1 VEVTCLDHAVIAVRD
16 LESAT
21 ASYRAILGLRLSWR
35 GVHATYGTENVLFR
49 LGNTY
54 LELLAPA
61 AQEEDVPGWSQVLRA
76 HLEGEGEGLYALAL
90 GARNLDV
97 AVARARHLG
106 LRVSDAADGEGRDVD
121 SGAQREWRNALI
133 DPASTRGVRT
143 FFIQHRSPAD
153 ALPMAEAE
161 GDGTGA
167 VKRVDHVV
175 IACPDLE
182 ASLELWTG
190 GLGLQLAASRDLPE
204 RGTRLHFLRLG
215 DLILELAGRAD
226 EGAETEGGA
235 EGVSDSLWGVALEV
249 DDVAAAVERVRVAG
263 FGARG
268 PRPGRAR
275 GTLVADMDLERT
287 HGVRLLF
294 IQKSGA

>member
-1 VEVTCLDHAVIAVRD
+1 MEVTCLDHVVIAVRD

-21 ASYRAILGLRLSWR
+21 ASYRAILGLRPSWKS
-35 GVHATYGTENVLFR
+35 VHATYGTENVLFR

-61 AQEEDVPGWSQVLRA
+61 AQDEGVPEWSRVLRG

-90 GARNLDV
+90 GTRNLDV

-106 LRVSDAADGEGRDVD
+106 LEVSDAGDGEGRDVD
-121 SGAQREWRNALI
+121 SGAHREWRNALI
-133 DPASTRGVRT
+133 DPASTRGVRA

-153 ALPMAEAE
+153 ALPMAEPE
-161 GDGTGA
+161 GDGIGGA
-167 VKRVDHVV
+167 KRVDHVV

-182 ASLELWTG
+182 TSFALWTG
-190 GLGLQLAASRDLPE
+190 SLGLQLAASRDFPE
-204 RGTRLHFLRLG
+204 RGTRLYFLRLG
-215 DLILELAGRAD
+215 DLLLELAGRVG
-226 EGAETEGGA
+226 EGDETEGEAQGA
-235 EGVSDSLWGVALEV
+235 SDSLWGVALEV
-249 DDVAAAVERVRVAG
+249 DDVAAAVERVRAAG
-263 FGARG
+263 IGVRG

-275 GTLVADMDLERT
+275 GTLVADMDSKQT